1 MEKKCYLNEVKHKV
15 MKGVKKENLPFK
27 ICLQCQKPFTWR
39 KKWEKNWN
47 EVKYCSD
54 RCRNQK

>member
-1 MEKKCYLNEVKHKV
+1 